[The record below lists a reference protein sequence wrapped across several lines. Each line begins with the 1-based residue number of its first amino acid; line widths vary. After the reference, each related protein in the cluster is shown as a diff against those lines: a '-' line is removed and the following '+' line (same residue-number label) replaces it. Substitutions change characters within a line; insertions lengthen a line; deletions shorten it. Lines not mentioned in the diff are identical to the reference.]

1 MQQLDV
7 LPCTAVQSHTAS
19 NLSGELHVSCSSSLC
34 CHNTLSHSVVTVLQ
48 VVVEEQDAE
57 AAALR
62 DYLPVAFGT
71 LHSLT

>member
-1 MQQLDV
+1 M
-7 LPCTAVQSHTAS
+7 
-19 NLSGELHVSCSSSLC
+19 
-34 CHNTLSHSVVTVLQ
+34 LQ

-71 LHSLT
+71 MHAHKELSLAAAAAAAAAVEALFAS

>member
-1 MQQLDV
+1 
-7 LPCTAVQSHTAS
+7 
-19 NLSGELHVSCSSSLC
+19 
-34 CHNTLSHSVVTVLQ
+34 VLQ

-71 LHSLT
+71 LHTHRHSVQQQQQQQLLMRLGVAS